1 MIATLRWLLPAIV
14 PLGFFAALLWR
25 TDPRR
30 EPRPL
35 VIGTFALGVLT
46 AALALEVTSRVE
58 AWTGL
63 DVRVAAVGQGSALSF
78 IFLVVAPVQEVA
90 KVAAAW
96 PAFVSKH
103 IDEPYDG
110 VVHAAAASLAYAA
123 VEIGWVLHANG
134 TGGLWIARALLSLP
148 AHVFFACLWG
158 YALGRAKRSRR
169 GPSIF
174 PPAFIA
180 SIVAHGLYAH
190 FVYGRGPGALLA
202 VTPLLAAMG
211 FVSWLLARDLQ
222 ARDAPSSRVP
232 SLPSRRSGRPPPS
245 FATVRAALKADEEP
259 VRITWILFGTLVTL
273 GAMVAGIA
281 AGVVAA
287 HAFHVDLS
295 SVDEHDL
302 AAAAPALLVGL
313 GLLLSFPLSGWLIT
327 RAGGMHTLLEPA
339 LANVLALLV
348 TTVALSVAA
357 PFTVVFALALSPIA
371 WVLSFIGAWVAR
383 EA

>member
-1 MIATLRWLLPAIV
+1 MIATLHWLLPAIV
-14 PLGFFAALLWR
+14 PVALFAVLLRR

-35 VIGTFALGVLT
+35 VIGTFALGALT
-46 AALALEVTSRVE
+46 GALALVVTSRVE

-63 DVRVAAVGQGSALSF
+63 DVRVATVGQGSALTF
-78 IFLVVAPVQEVA
+78 IFLVVAPVQEAA

-96 PAFVSKH
+96 PAFASKH

-110 VVHAAAASLAYAA
+110 VVHAAAASLAYATI
-123 VEIGWVLHANG
+123 EIGAVLHANPI
-134 TGGLWIARALLSLP
+134 GGIWVARAMLSLP

-158 YALGRAKRSRR
+158 YALGRAKYSRR

-174 PPAFIA
+174 PAAFVA

-211 FVSWLLARDLQ
+211 FVAWLLARDLQ
-222 ARDAPSSRVP
+222 ARDDRPSRVP

-245 FATVRAALKADEEP
+245 LATVRAALKADEEP
-259 VRITWILFGTLVTL
+259 VRLRWIVFGTFVTL
-273 GAMVAGIA
+273 GAMVAGVAVGVFA
-281 AGVVAA
+281 AR
-287 HAFHVDLS
+287 AFHIDLS
-295 SVDEHDL
+295 TVDEHDL
-302 AAAAPALLVGL
+302 AAASPALLVGL
-313 GLLLSFPLSGWLIT
+313 GLLLSFPASGGLIT

-348 TTVALSVAA
+348 TTVALSIAA
-357 PFTVVFALALSPIA
+357 PVTVVFALALSPIA
-371 WVLSFIGAWVAR
+371 WVLSFIGAWIAR

>member
-1 MIATLRWLLPAIV
+1 MIAILRWLIPALV
-14 PLGFFAALLWR
+14 PVGCFALLLLR

-30 EPRPL
+30 EPRAL
-35 VIGTFALGVLT
+35 VFGTFALGLLT
-46 AALALEVTSRVE
+46 AALALVVTLRVE

-63 DVRVAAVGQGSALSF
+63 DVRVAAVGQGSALTF

-134 TGGLWIARALLSLP
+134 TGSLWIARALLSLP

-174 PPAFIA
+174 PAAFIA

-202 VTPLLAAMG
+202 VSPLLAAMG
-211 FVSWLLARDLQ
+211 FVSWLLARDLET
-222 ARDAPSSRVP
+222 RDQPPSRIP
-232 SLPSRRSGRPPPS
+232 SVQSRRSLRPPPS
-245 FATVRAALKADEEP
+245 LATVRAALKADEEP
-259 VRITWILFGTLVTL
+259 VRLGWILFGAMVTL
-273 GAMVAGIA
+273 GAMVAGVA
-281 AGVVAA
+281 AGVFAA
-287 HAFHVDLS
+287 HAFHIDLS
-295 SVDEHDL
+295 TVDEHDL
-302 AAAAPALLVGL
+302 AAASPALLVVI
-313 GLLLSFPLSGWLIT
+313 GLLLSFPASGWLIT

-339 LANVLALLV
+339 LANVLALLI
-348 TTVALSVAA
+348 TTVTLSIAA
-357 PFTVVFALALSPIA
+357 PFAVVFALALSPVA